1 MINYPE
7 KYSLS
12 QHIGNIFIMSESFT
26 VFQAAKFQ
34 DNTHKLKSIEGHDTT
49 QTNCQLI
56 DLTSQLKATT
66 LLGSLGGWYGLWVSW
81 ILQLRV
87 RLFEYWHILCS
98 NRLIINL
105 IDGGQCLFAQYQ
117 PNIHGDIKRFKND
130 NIDIY
135 TLR

>member
-1 MINYPE
+1 MLVAH
-7 KYSLS
+7 KSK
-12 QHIGNIFIMSESFT
+12 IMLIVSESFT

-34 DNTHKLKSIEGHDTT
+34 DNTHKLKVLMKKQYLIFFISFGMVLRRSIEGHDIT

-66 LLGSLGGWYGLWVSW
+66 LFGSFGGWYCLWVSW

-87 RLFEYWHILCS
+87 SLFEYWHILFRIRILWCHVECYS
-98 NRLIINL
+98 
-105 IDGGQCLFAQYQ
+105 Y
-117 PNIHGDIKRFKND
+117 

-135 TLR
+135 QNEVLYVA